1 MAEATVSPG
10 QRLWTWKSTSMWAII
25 DSGVLRST
33 EEGTFDDVDPSVA
46 LGMNVEA
53 TDAWPDEGVV
63 GRRGWYY

>member
-1 MAEATVSPG
+1 
-10 QRLWTWKSTSMWAII
+10 MWAII